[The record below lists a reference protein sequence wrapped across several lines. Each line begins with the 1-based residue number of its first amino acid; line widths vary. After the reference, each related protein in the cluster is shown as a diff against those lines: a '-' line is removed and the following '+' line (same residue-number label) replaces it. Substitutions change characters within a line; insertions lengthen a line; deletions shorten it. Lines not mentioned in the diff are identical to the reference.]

1 MDSTSNVWLAAFIN
15 FGTMAVIVEKI
26 ECCVKHLSRG
36 GFGVGGSAPDVR
48 T

>member
-1 MDSTSNVWLAAFIN
+1 MVGCFYK
-15 FGTMAVIVEKI
+15 FGKMAVIVEKF